1 MSGAEARSALCRL
14 EEITDPGSKG
24 FDLGDGSIFV
34 IRRGAEL
41 AGYVNSCP
49 HTGGPLDWVEGQF
62 LDLTREHIVCATHGA
77 LFRVGD
83 GQCIDGPCLG
93 DKLTAVTITLA
104 DGVVYLED

>member
-1 MSGAEARSALCRL
+1 MSGAGERRALCRM
-14 EEITDPGSKG
+14 EEIADPGSKG
-24 FDLGDGSIFV
+24 FDLDDGSIFV

-77 LFRVGD
+77 LFRIGD
-83 GQCIDGPCLG
+83 GQCIGGRCLG